1 MTASAPKAFHG
12 SFTIDRVYD
21 ATPAR
26 VFKAFAD
33 PKSKA
38 RWFAGPDGWVE
49 LERKMDFRVG
59 GQEIA
64 HGRFP
69 NGIDSK
75 FVARY
80 HEIVPNERIVYVYD
94 MIVSGGH
101 MSVSLAVVELTSQG
115 GGKTALKFTEHA
127 VYVDGK
133 DGHNS
138 RREGTEF
145 LLNQLG
151 ANLPD

>member
-1 MTASAPKAFHG
+1 MTAPKAIHG

-38 RWFAGPDGWVE
+38 RWFVGPNGWTEVKRQ
-49 LERKMDFRVG
+49 LDFRVG
-59 GQEIA
+59 GQEIC

-69 NGIDSK
+69 DGTETI
-75 FVARY
+75 FTARY
-80 HEIVPNERIVYVYD
+80 HEIVPNQRIVYVYD
-94 MIVSGGH
+94 MHAHGAF
-101 MSVSLAVVELTSQG
+101 MSVSLATLEITPQG
-115 GGKTALKFTEHA
+115 PKTALRFTEQA

-133 DGHNS
+133 DGNES
-138 RREGTEF
+138 RREGTAW
-145 LLNQLG
+145 LLEKVG
-151 ANLPD
+151 AFMPD

>member
-1 MTASAPKAFHG
+1 MTQAAPKAFHG

-38 RWFAGPDGWVE
+38 RWFAGPDGYTE
-49 LERKMDFRVG
+49 LQREMDFRVG
-59 GQEIA
+59 GQEIL

-69 NGIDSK
+69 NGVDSK
-75 FVARY
+75 FTARY
-80 HEIVPNERIVYVYD
+80 HEIIPNERMVYIYD
-94 MIVSGGH
+94 MHVSGAH
-101 MSVSLAVVELTSQG
+101 MSVSLATIELTPKS
-115 GGKTALKFTEHA
+115 GGKTALKFTEQA
-127 VYVDGK
+127 VYVDGH
-133 DGHNS
+133 DGNES
-138 RREGTEF
+138 RREGTAA
-145 LLNQLG
+145 LMDRIA